1 MKHDFIYGT
10 QYYRDPTPLEIE
22 WDDDLEN
29 IKNINID
36 TVQLRLN
43 WRYFERKENEYDFA
57 KVDRLLKKCEEHGL
71 KVIVKFM
78 LECAPQYVF
87 EKYNG
92 TRVNV
97 DGSYIRPGSH
107 GAFYGGWR
115 PCFTNKKV
123 MERAVLFVQKLTEHI
138 KGYKCIVLYNIWNEI
153 RNKPLGECFC
163 PECRQAFGN
172 YLKDKFIT
180 IEKLNEFYGT
190 AEESFETINLPST
203 PHGYWD
209 LFEFKKFKG
218 GYELKNWLDKIYSAV
233 RSKDTSRQIMAH
245 VGICAAFQHDLD
257 DVSDDQLTR
266 KAVDFFG
273 TSIPCD
279 TTMDTEDKRLDF
291 LMLNDYMRAV
301 DENYVIHEVYPGLGM
316 FKYPYDNVYDMD
328 FKLFASLASGVK
340 GLTYWQYRAERL
352 GCENDCAGLANMD
365 GEPREVCKP
374 VSEVGKLLKEDNN
387 LLNNSYKKS
396 SEIAIVYDFDSQLI
410 SEIED
415 LCGPDFKFNDW
426 GAIKYYRFTHAGFY
440 KMLSRLN
447 YDVDYVLSCDI
458 EKFKNYKVLYFPY
471 HNMLKAKTSKAI
483 EEFVRNGGTVILDE
497 GFGMRDENTW
507 MNPYDLKVNNMF
519 TARYEK
525 RRRVYGEVT
534 VDINNTPVRVYPYIN
549 IYKNNSGEPL
559 LRFNDGSTALSKYNY
574 GKGTIYLSGF
584 SIGFTY
590 HSEKNPKLVKYVDDL
605 LKSSKVNK
613 NKYTNFEEGLIVKE
627 LFNDKGSLLFY
638 LNTSDKEQTLSLS
651 SGNISIPGKKNG
663 FIKIQK

>member
-10 QYYRDPTPLEIE
+10 QYYRDPTPLENE
-22 WDDDLEN
+22 WDDDLEG
-29 IKNINID
+29 IKQINMD

-57 KVDRLLKKCEEHGL
+57 KVDRLLKTCKEHGM

-92 TRVNV
+92 TRVNI

-115 PCFTNKKV
+115 PCFTNEKV
-123 MERAVLFVQKLTEHI
+123 MERAVLFVKKLTEHI
-138 KGYKCIVLYNIWNEI
+138 YKDDSIVLYNVWNEI

-163 PECRQAFGN
+163 PECRKAFGN
-172 YLKDKFIT
+172 YLENKFGT
-180 IEKLNEFYGT
+180 IEKLNEYYGT

-233 RSKDTSRQIMAH
+233 KSIDKNRPIMAH
-245 VGICAAFQHDLD
+245 VGICAAFQHCLD
-257 DVSDDQLTR
+257 DVSDDTLTR
-266 KAVDFFG
+266 QAVDFFG

-279 TTMDTEDKRLDF
+279 TTMDTEDKRLEF

-316 FKYPYDNVYDMD
+316 FKLPYDTVYDMD
-328 FKLFASLASGVK
+328 FKLYAALASGVK
-340 GLTYWQYRAERL
+340 GITYWQYRAERL
-352 GCENDCAGLANMD
+352 GVENDCAGLAGMD
-365 GEPREVCKP
+365 GEQREVCKP
-374 VSEVGKLLKEDNN
+374 VSEVGKLIKEDGE
-387 LLNNSYKKS
+387 LLNNSHKKQA
-396 SEIAIVYDFDSQLI
+396 EVAIVYDFDSQLI

-415 LCGPDFKFNDW
+415 ICGPDFKFDDW
-426 GAIKYYRFTHAGFY
+426 GAIKYYRYAHAGFY
-440 KMLSRLN
+440 RMLTKLN
-447 YDVDYVLSCDI
+447 YDVDYVLSCDLD
-458 EKFKNYKVLYFPY
+458 KFDSYKVLYFPY
-471 HNMLKAKTSKAI
+471 HNMLKEKTMKAI
-483 EEFVRNGGTVILDE
+483 EKFVKNGGTVILDE

-507 MNPYDLKVNNMF
+507 MNPYDLKVEGMF
-519 TARYEK
+519 KARYDK

-534 VDINNTPVRVYPYIN
+534 VNINNEDIRVYPYTN
-549 IYKNNSGEPL
+549 IYKNNNGEAIL
-559 LRFNDGSTALSKYNY
+559 KFSNGSTALSKYQY
-574 GKGTIYLSGF
+574 GKGTIYLAGF

-590 HSEKNPKLVKYVDDL
+590 SSEKNETLASYIDKILNN
-605 LKSSKVNK
+605 SGVNK
-613 NKYTNFEEGLIVKE
+613 NKYGDFAKGLIVRE
-627 LFNDKGSLLFY
+627 LVNEKGSIFFY
-638 LNTSDKEQTLSLS
+638 MNTSEEEQDLTIDDNKILV
-651 SGNISIPGKKNG
+651 PAKKNG
-663 FIKIQK
+663 YIKLN